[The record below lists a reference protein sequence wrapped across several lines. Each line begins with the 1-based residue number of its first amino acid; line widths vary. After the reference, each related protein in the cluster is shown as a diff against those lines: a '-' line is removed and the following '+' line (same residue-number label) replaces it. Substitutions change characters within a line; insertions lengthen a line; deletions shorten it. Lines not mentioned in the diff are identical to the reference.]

1 MSFLNPWLLAGA
13 LGAAVPVW
21 LHLRRRKA
29 PARLFSALLFLDDVP
44 LARRDGL
51 RPRDLLLLAL
61 RLAALLLLVGA
72 FAWPY
77 LRRPESRV
85 TESVVY
91 ILDNTLSQQADG
103 GFEGSRAGA
112 LAALRGADAQTQ
124 VAVVELRSR
133 PRVVAAFTDARPE
146 ALRQVQALAPS
157 YERGSYLDAFRMAQS
172 LLEQS
177 LGSRKRI
184 VADGDRQ
191 ENQWAENESSPP
203 FLRDIAV
210 SLPARELPKS
220 RPNLSLG
227 DPVARLFFLGDRT
240 FVDFSIQLR
249 HAGPATRARVR
260 LEANGRE
267 ILHDDVDLDHG
278 SDLLTLRAQWETKPT
293 EFLAGSMRL
302 EGADDALPADD
313 AAWFCLPPVREGRI
327 ALLARSP
334 YLRAALSPETMRG
347 RWQAAPVDLG
357 NPAFADVAERD
368 LADVMVVEASYAQSD
383 RVRSLL
389 LRHLNN
395 GRGALVF
402 LDRSTPLLAGLLGE
416 LGLASDGESEA
427 PDGVRFVATD
437 HPVFRPFLNG
447 ELGDVTAV
455 RVSRH
460 VRLRGKDA
468 QPLLFGTSGDTLL
481 LEGTSTRG
489 RLLVFAFG
497 LDRAHT
503 DWGVQP
509 SFLPFLDLAL
519 QHARSGTPVETSAE
533 AGGAILHELP
543 PGRTAKELVLRQDR
557 REIARAAFD
566 EARRAR
572 LQAPGTP
579 GFYTI
584 GYDAAPAVEAMIA
597 VNPSPRESVLRY
609 VQDPPALAAWR
620 IASATPA
627 AAKPAEAGSASASH
641 AFDQRL
647 WWVLLLA
654 AAAVFL
660 LEDLHLI
667 VQRRVRP

>member
-13 LGAAVPVW
+13 LGAAIPVW
-21 LHLRRRKA
+21 LHLRRRRA
-29 PARLFSALLFLDDVP
+29 PARLFSALQFLEDAP
-44 LARRDGL
+44 QARRDGL

-61 RLAALLLLVGA
+61 RVAALLLLVGA

-77 LRRPESRV
+77 LRRPESQV
-85 TESVVY
+85 TESLVY

-103 GFEGSRAGA
+103 GFERSRAGA
-112 LAALRGADAQTQ
+112 LAALRGAAGRTQ

-133 PRVVAAFTDARPE
+133 PRVVAAFTDARAD
-146 ALRQVQALAPS
+146 ALRQVEALAPS

-184 VADGDRQ
+184 VADGDGQ
-191 ENQWAENESSPP
+191 ENQWTENESSPP
-203 FLRDIAV
+203 FLRDVAV
-210 SLPARELPKS
+210 SLPPRQTPPS

-227 DPVARLFFLGDRT
+227 DPVARLFFVGDRT

-249 HAGPATRARVR
+249 HQGPATQARVR

-267 ILHDDVDLDHG
+267 ILHDDVDLGRG
-278 SDLLTLRAQWETKPT
+278 SDLLTLRAQWETKPS

-302 EGADDALPADD
+302 EGAGDALAADD
-313 AAWFCLPPVREGRI
+313 AAYFCLPPVREGRI

-334 YLRAALSPETMRG
+334 YLRAALAPETMRG
-347 RWQAAPVDLG
+347 RWQATPVDLG
-357 NPAFADVAERD
+357 NPAFAEVAERD

-395 GRGALVF
+395 GRGALLF
-402 LDRSTPLLAGLLGE
+402 LDRDTPLLPSLLGE
-416 LGLASDGESEA
+416 LGLATGGESA
-427 PDGVRFVATD
+427 TPDGVRFVATD

-447 ELGDVTAV
+447 ELGDVSAV
-455 RVSRH
+455 RVARH

-468 QPLLFGTSGDTLL
+468 QPLLFGSSGDMLL

-533 AGGAILHELP
+533 AGGALLHELP
-543 PGRTAKELVLRQDR
+543 PGRTASQLVLRRDG

-566 EARRAR
+566 ATRRAR

-584 GYDAAPAVEAMIA
+584 GYDAAPAVEAMLA

-609 VQDPPALAAWR
+609 VQEPRALAAWS
-620 IASATPA
+620 IASTGPA
-627 AAKPAEAGSASASH
+627 AAPPEAGSAAASR
-641 AFDQRL
+641 AVDQRL
-647 WWVLLLA
+647 WWALLLA
-654 AAAVFL
+654 AAAAFL
-660 LEDLHLI
+660 LEDLHLLLM
-667 VQRRVRP
+667 RRVRA